1 MFEVVSIDRTT
12 CRRTLQLKN
21 IEHQT
26 PSMDQRKAVF
36 LDKDGTLIPDIPYN
50 VNVDLIELEEA
61 TIEGLKQM
69 KEEGFLLI
77 VISNQAGI
85 AKGYFTKEA
94 VEKVKEKIAY
104 LLQPHH
110 IKIDGFYYCPHHPQ
124 GTVKE
129 YAIECNCRKPLP
141 GLLLQAASD
150 FAVNLQ
156 QSWMI
161 GDILHDV
168 EAGKRAGCR
177 TILLDSGNETEWQMN
192 EWRTPDFTAKDLE
205 EAATI
210 IQMNLKTAAV
220 HYERL
225 GGL

>member
-1 MFEVVSIDRTT
+1 
-12 CRRTLQLKN
+12 
-21 IEHQT
+21 
-26 PSMDQRKAVF
+26 MDQRKAVF

-129 YAIECNCRKPLP
+129 YAMECNCRKPLP

-177 TILLDSGNETEWQMN
+177 TILLDNGNETEWQMN